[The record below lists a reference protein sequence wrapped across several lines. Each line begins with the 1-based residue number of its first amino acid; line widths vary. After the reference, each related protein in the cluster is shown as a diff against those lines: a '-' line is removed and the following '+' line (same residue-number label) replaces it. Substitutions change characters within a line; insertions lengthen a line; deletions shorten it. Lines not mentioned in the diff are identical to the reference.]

1 MGIAMDVTQPRKL
14 VVFDR
19 IELLFEGLGIGML
32 PRRVLSVP
40 FDQAQFQT
48 NRAVPAACLK
58 YRIIRRRIDPD
69 LVG

>member
-40 FDQAQFQT
+40 FDQCPISDKPGCPG
-48 NRAVPAACLK
+48 RLLK
-58 YRIIRRRIDPD
+58 VRIIRRRSDPA